1 MHSIY
6 KQKYMELTKYIFWNN
21 TGFIL
26 HVEFNKSNQADF
38 SYSVFWYSGSFML
51 TVLGEQSY
59 FGHSFTYHGA
69 LLQEQSPYL
78 EVTYFIIWYAN
89 LQYELLLR
97 QALAWLF
104 CTLSR
109 FIHVAAWIN
118 HSFLLITNCGDLN
131 ENDCQGPASTKI
143 SLVRLGVWELGIEVK
158 RMKTHKN

>member
-26 HVEFNKSNQADF
+26 HVELNKSNQADF
-38 SYSVFWYSGSFML
+38 SYSVSWYSGSFML
-51 TVLGEQSY
+51 TVLGNKVTLDILLHIMVLYCKSKVHTLKWLTSSY
-59 FGHSFTYHGA
+59 DMQIYSMNFCCVR
-69 LLQEQSPYL
+69 LWLD
-78 EVTYFIIWYAN
+78 
-89 LQYELLLR
+89 
-97 QALAWLF
+97 LF

-118 HSFLLITNCGDLN
+118 HSYLLITNCGDLN
-131 ENDCQGPASTKI
+131 ESDCQGPASTKI